1 MSSEDRRPPIREAL
15 GQRVLLLDGAMGTQ
29 LYARGMFI
37 NRSYDGLNLSSPGT
51 VTEVHEAYL
60 RAGCDV
66 LTCNTFGS
74 TTLRLAA
81 FGLEAQADD
90 IVRAGVR
97 LAREVAGDR
106 AWVAGSIGPTG
117 TMLAPLG
124 RLSPGE
130 AFSAFRRQAAV
141 MAEEGVDLFILETFS
156 STKELWQ
163 AFRAVR
169 RVAPDATVIPCLSY
183 HFGRQGDQLA
193 GRDPEEAA
201 RTVTGW
207 GASAVGVNCSDG
219 PKTVLTVIER
229 MAKATDL
236 PLLAAPNAGLP
247 QEVDGRLI
255 YLAGPEYMA
264 EYARRFVQK
273 GATIIGGCCGTTPAM
288 FKEIRSFVRSVS
300 PGHRVVVEAAEDA
313 PAKEL
318 AEPIPIRERTP
329 FADKLYGG
337 RFCVSAELD
346 PPRGMDATRS
356 LEGAGLLLEHGIDV
370 INIADG
376 PRAIARMGPAALA
389 QLVKADSGME
399 SVIHYC
405 CRDRNLLG
413 MQMDLI
419 GAHALG
425 LHNIL
430 AVTGDP
436 PKMGNFPD
444 ATAVFDVDSIGLITF
459 IQMMNRGLD
468 FSNRPLGDR
477 TRFFVG
483 AGCNPA
489 HVDLDLEVDRFGKK
503 IEAGA
508 EYFFSQPVYDADT
521 LFAFLDRTEPFP
533 EVPFLVGI
541 LPLASYKNAEFL
553 HNEVPGM
560 QVPESI
566 RQRLLHAD
574 DRKHQRRI
582 GIEVA
587 QDALNLCK
595 THPRIC
601 GTYVYPPFGSYRA
614 VMRVVEV
621 LEDVRESGG
630 FQAPQ

>member
-1 MSSEDRRPPIREAL
+1 MTDSARPPFKEAL
-15 GQRVLLLDGAMGTQ
+15 GQRVLLLDGAMGTE
-29 LYARGMFI
+29 LYNRGMFI
-37 NRSYDGLNLSSPGT
+37 NRSYDGLNVQSPKL
-51 VTEVHEAYL
+51 VADVHRGYVK
-60 RAGCDV
+60 AGVDV
-66 LTCNTFGS
+66 LTTNTFGS
-74 TTLRLAA
+74 TTLRLAP
-81 FGLEAQADD
+81 FGLADQATD
-90 IVRAGVR
+90 IAAAGVR
-97 LAREVAGDR
+97 IARKVADGR
-106 AWVAGSIGPTG
+106 AWIAGSIGPTG
-117 TMLAPLG
+117 TTLAPLG

-130 AFSAFRRQAAV
+130 AYAAFRIQAAV
-141 MAEEGVDLFILETFS
+141 MAEEGVDLFLLETFG
-156 STKELWQ
+156 STAELWQ
-163 AFRAVR
+163 AFRACR
-169 RVAPDATVIPCLSY
+169 KVAPEVPVICCLSY

-193 GRDPEEAA
+193 GPDPEDAA
-201 RTVTGW
+201 RTITGW
-207 GASAVGVNCSDG
+207 GADALGVNCSDG
-219 PKTVLTVIER
+219 PKTVLEVVER
-229 MAKATDL
+229 MAGVTDL
-236 PLLAAPNAGLP
+236 PLLAAPNAGMP

-273 GATIIGGCCGTTPAM
+273 GATIVGGCCGTTPDM

-300 PGHRVVVEAAEDA
+300 PGMRTVTVTAADEDA
-313 PAKEL
+313 PAT
-318 AEPIPIRERTP
+318 ADPMPILERTP
-329 FADKLYGG
+329 FAQKLYSGK
-337 RFCVSAELD
+337 FCVSVELD
-346 PPRGMDATRS
+346 PPRGMDTTRS
-356 LEGAGLLLEHGIDV
+356 RKGAGFLREHGIDV

-376 PRAIARMGPAALA
+376 PRAIARMGPSALA

-405 CRDRNLLG
+405 CRDRNILG

-436 PKMGNFPD
+436 PKMGNYPD

-468 FSNRPLGDR
+468 FSGRPLGGQ

-489 HVDLDLEVDRFGKK
+489 HVDLDLETERFGKK

-521 LFAFLDRTEPFP
+521 LFHFLDRTDQFP
-533 EVPFLVGI
+533 DVPFLVGI

-560 QVPESI
+560 QVPQAI
-566 RQRLLHAD
+566 RDRLRNAGDKAEQR
-574 DRKHQRRI
+574 QI
-582 GIEVA
+582 GIQIA
-587 QDALNLCK
+587 RDALNICK
-595 THPRIC
+595 QHPRIC
-601 GTYVYPPFGSYRA
+601 GTYVYPPFGSYKA
-614 VMRVVEV
+614 VLRVVEV
-621 LEDVRESGG
+621 LDDVRENGG
-630 FQAPQ
+630 FQGGGA